1 MFGIV
6 AKLIFFIA
14 FALSA
19 QSYIPAVSTNDTQ
32 KALAGGL
39 NVTDVS
45 KLNVHWYSKGLVCAF
60 SFISTE
66 EANTHLV
73 DHIQRMCLLS

>member
-6 AKLIFFIA
+6 AKLILPIA
-14 FALSA
+14 LALSA

-32 KALAGGL
+32 LALAAGL

-45 KLNVHWYSKGLVCAF
+45 RLNVHWYSKGLVYVF
-60 SFISTE
+60 GISTE
-66 EANTHLV
+66 QANVHLV
-73 DHIQRMCLLS
+73 DHTQKMCLFS